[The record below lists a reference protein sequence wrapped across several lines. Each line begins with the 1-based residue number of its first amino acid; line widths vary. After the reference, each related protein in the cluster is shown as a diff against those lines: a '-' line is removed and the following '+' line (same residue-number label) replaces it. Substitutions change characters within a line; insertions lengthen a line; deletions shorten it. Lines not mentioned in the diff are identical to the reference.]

1 MPPLK
6 PVLRKRLPS
15 RIRKKFP
22 VKPVRGPGAKVAQR
36 LIEAHERQY
45 WSPDEATLRALR
57 EAGDEL
63 DDRVEGIGVEAGA
76 AARIPA

>member
-1 MPPLK
+1 
-6 PVLRKRLPS
+6 
-15 RIRKKFP
+15 
-22 VKPVRGPGAKVAQR
+22 VAQR

>member
-22 VKPVRGPGAKVAQR
+22 VKPVRGPGAKAARPVAQR
-36 LIEAHERQY
+36 L
-45 WSPDEATLRALR
+45 ALVHR
-57 EAGDEL
+57 W
-63 DDRVEGIGVEAGA
+63 
-76 AARIPA
+76 